1 MIRQILLTFLLCLG
15 LAFPA
20 SAQTVEDIIQNKNWV
35 MDYAGLFSPQAFEYA
50 SDSLY
55 RFSTR
60 TGNQINILTLK
71 EIPNGEDIFTFSM
84 KVAEGRRIG
93 QQGLDNG
100 VLVVITTTGRREFR
114 IYPGR
119 GLEAVL
125 PDASIKRFF
134 REVAVPLLKAGE
146 FDNVLMVTIGFIA
159 RAAEGEF
166 AVAEKKK
173 DGPVVPGIA
182 FVIFIVVMILLFS
195 VLSRLTRR
203 SRSLGIHPGTGKR
216 SRPSTDASALPF
228 ILPLIFGSGRGGG
241 GFGGGSSGGWGGF
254 SGGGGSFGGGG
265 SGGSW

>member
-1 MIRQILLTFLLCLG
+1 MRHFLLTCLLVLG

-20 SAQTVEDIIQNKNWV
+20 GSQTVEEIILNKNWV
-35 MDYAGLFSPQAFEYA
+35 MDYAGLFSPQAFDYA

-71 EIPNGEDIFTFSM
+71 EIPDGEDIFTFSM

-119 GLEAVL
+119 GLEAIL

-166 AVAEKKK
+166 SVAGKKK
-173 DGPVVPGIA
+173 DEPVIPGIA
-182 FVIFIVVMILLFS
+182 FVIFIVVMVVLFS

-216 SRPSTDASALPF
+216 SRPSAGVSALPW
-228 ILPLIFGSGRGGG
+228 ILPLIMGGGRGGG
-241 GFGGGSSGGWGGF
+241 SGGGSSGGWGGF